1 MHYPYI
7 YRLQRY
13 KKKLNY
19 ERNSTLNML
28 KSISA
33 FNFHPFIIIFSTA
46 LLSLL
51 SLFLSLPPFSFQP
64 YSKLHPSKTKTN
76 TLNIQTPNRN
86 NPRNLHIG
94 KSMGLFREFTLEIL
108 EITSLPVRARTTRRG
123 KPFFSLSGQTDMGG
137 K

>member
-51 SLFLSLPPFSFQP
+51 SLFFIPTTLFLSTLLETSPFKNEDQ
-64 YSKLHPSKTKTN
+64 YSEYTN
-76 TLNIQTPNRN
+76 TQ
-86 NPRNLHIG
+86 
-94 KSMGLFREFTLEIL
+94 
-108 EITSLPVRARTTRRG
+108 
-123 KPFFSLSGQTDMGG
+123 
-137 K
+137 